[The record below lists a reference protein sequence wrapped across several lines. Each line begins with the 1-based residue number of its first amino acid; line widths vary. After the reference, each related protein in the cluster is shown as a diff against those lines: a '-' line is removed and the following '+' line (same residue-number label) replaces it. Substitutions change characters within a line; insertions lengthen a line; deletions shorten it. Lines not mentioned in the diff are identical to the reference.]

1 MPVENSP
8 DQEPKRQFIREKV
21 VRPPMTRRQV
31 VWRICVYA
39 LIALIGGAAAG
50 VSFAVARPLA
60 EKYLVPEETT
70 ESIPIT
76 IPTDEELLPSD
87 SSQIETPVNENDQ
100 QGTSPSESESETQE
114 TEPLE
119 DILQSAIEKYEY
131 TVDDLSSM
139 YASLKSVV
147 TAADNGIVVVHSV
160 KQELDWF
167 DNPVEVSGL
176 YAGIVI
182 ASTSQELLI
191 LTPESAVENADSI
204 MVGFNDNTEADG
216 TIKQVDRISGM
227 AIVSVDVLTLGE
239 GTRKNVTALE
249 LGNSYGVRQGDL
261 VVAVGAP
268 SGMVHS
274 STYGFIS
281 HVLRNVQVADGI
293 TRLLFADIK
302 GNAKAGTFLLNTSG
316 QVVGWVTDEYKNEQN
331 TNLTTVMAIS
341 DYKTSLERMS
351 NGVPIPY
358 LGIKGQEVSATM
370 TSSGLPM
377 GLYVADS
384 ILDGPA
390 YNAGI
395 QNGDVIV
402 RMGSKPIITI
412 MDYENEI
419 ASLNL
424 NDEITITVQRKGIDE
439 YKELEYQVTVGAR

>member
-1 MPVENSP
+1 
-8 DQEPKRQFIREKV
+8 
-21 VRPPMTRRQV
+21 MTRRQV

-227 AIVSVDVLTLGE
+227 AVVSVDVLTLGE

-351 NGVPIPY
+351 NGVSIPY
-358 LGIKGQEVSATM
+358 LGIKGQEVSAAM
-370 TSSGLPM
+370 ASSGLPM
-377 GLYVADS
+377 GVYVADS

>member
-227 AIVSVDVLTLGE
+227 AVVSVDDLTLGE
-239 GTRKNVTALE
+239 GSRKNVTALE

>member
-227 AIVSVDVLTLGE
+227 AVVSVDVLTLGE

-351 NGVPIPY
+351 NGVSIPY
-358 LGIKGQEVSATM
+358 LGIKGQEVSAAM
-370 TSSGLPM
+370 ASSGLPM
-377 GLYVADS
+377 GVYVADS

>member
-8 DQEPKRQFIREKV
+8 DKEPKRQFIREKV
-21 VRPPMTRRQV
+21 VRPPLTRRQV
-31 VWRICVYA
+31 IGRVCMFI

-50 VSFAVARPLA
+50 VSFAIARPLA
-60 EKYLVPEETT
+60 EKYLAPEETT

-76 IPTDEELLPSD
+76 IPKDEEMQS
-87 SSQIETPVNENDQ
+87 
-100 QGTSPSESESETQE
+100 SETTQTETATEETTPEETEASE

-119 DILQSAIEKYEY
+119 EVVQSAIEQYEY
-131 TVDDLSSM
+131 TVNDLSAM

-147 TAADNGIVVVHSV
+147 SEADKGIVVVHSV

-176 YAGIVI
+176 YAGVI
-182 ASTSQELLI
+182 IAATSQELLV

-204 MVGFNDNTEADG
+204 KVGFNDTTEVAG
-216 TIKQVDRISGM
+216 SIKQRDSVSGM
-227 AIVSVDVLTLGE
+227 AVVSVDISSLGE
-239 GTRKNVTALE
+239 NTRNNITALE
-249 LGNSYGVRQGDL
+249 LGNSYGMRQGDL

-268 SGMVHS
+268 SGGVHS

-281 HVLRNVQVADGI
+281 YVLRNVQVPDGI

-316 QVVGWVTDEYKNEQN
+316 QVIGWVTDEYENEQN
-331 TNLTTVMAIS
+331 TNMAIVMAIS
-341 DYKTSLERMS
+341 DYKANLEKMS
-351 NGVPIPY
+351 NGVSVPY
-358 LGIKGQEVSATM
+358 LGIKGQEVSASM
-370 TSSGLPM
+370 ASSGLPL
-377 GLYVADS
+377 GLYVADC

-402 RMGSKPIITI
+402 KMGSKPISTI
-412 MDYENEI
+412 MDYQNEI
-419 ASLNL
+419 ATLNQ
-424 NDEITITVQRKGIDE
+424 NDEITITVRRRGIDE
-439 YKELEYQVTVGAR
+439 YKELEYQVVVGAR

>member
-87 SSQIETPVNENDQ
+87 SSQIETSVNENDQ

-227 AIVSVDVLTLGE
+227 AVVSVDVLTLGE

-351 NGVPIPY
+351 NGVSIPY
-358 LGIKGQEVSATM
+358 LGIKGQEVSAAM
-370 TSSGLPM
+370 ASSGLPM
-377 GLYVADS
+377 GVYVADS

>member
-191 LTPESAVENADSI
+191 LTPESAVENADSL

-216 TIKQVDRISGM
+216 TIQQVDRISGM
-227 AIVSVDVLTLGE
+227 AVVSVDVLTLGE